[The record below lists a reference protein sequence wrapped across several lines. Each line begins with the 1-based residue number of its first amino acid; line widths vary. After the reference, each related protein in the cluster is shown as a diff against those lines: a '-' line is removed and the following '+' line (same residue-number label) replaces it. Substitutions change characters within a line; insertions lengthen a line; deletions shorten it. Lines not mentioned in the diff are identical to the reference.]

1 MKDNWADTRMQSVRL
16 VAEIMATQDNLD
28 MEALC
33 VSMDLDME
41 DLNNLI
47 DRIDTEWEFIKEK
60 TCNNSVDSF

>member
-16 VAEIMATQDNLD
+16 VAEIMATQDDLD

-60 TCNNSVDSF
+60 TCNNSVDSI